1 MRVLRGWLPLRRK
14 FPATTT
20 SCDDD
25 ERLPS
30 LTSRLHI
37 AILGGVLIPIG
48 LFWFAWCAPQGLF
61 FVSNSFVVARSISPS
76 IHWIV
81 PILAGVPF
89 GAGVAQILQSLTT
102 YLMDTYPLYFASS
115 VASTIVLRS
124 CCGALFPLFSPAMF
138 RSLGDQ
144 WAMSL
149 FGFLALACMPIPV
162 LFWVSHGCSS
172 SVVRGFSYLDSGSE
186 IWLMD

>member
-14 FPATTT
+14 FPPQPRLLVMTTVPPYQPATYRHTRRCAH
-20 SCDDD
+20 SY
-25 ERLPS
+25 RVILVRMVRPAGLLQVYLLS
-30 LTSRLHI
+30 L
-37 AILGGVLIPIG
+37 
-48 LFWFAWCAPQGLF
+48 
-61 FVSNSFVVARSISPS
+61 NSIHVDRSTSPS
-76 IHWIV
+76 IHWMV

-89 GAGVAQILQSLTT
+89 GAGVAQILQALTT

-162 LFWVSHGCSS
+162 LFWVSHGVHPS
-172 SVVRGFSYLDSGSE
+172 FL
-186 IWLMD
+186 LLLLLFLF